1 MPIRDYGQEIPVQM
15 KERLGMNLAKKKRE
29 DEKLR
34 FAQNMEI
41 LEKFGLSGKMKKR
54 LAKQKKGKVIV
65 VDFVQKVVVKKTRTQ
80 TKKVVNG

>member
-1 MPIRDYGQEIPVQM
+1 MLTKII
-15 KERLGMNLAKKKRE
+15 KEGEGMNLAKKKRE

>member
-1 MPIRDYGQEIPVQM
+1 
-15 KERLGMNLAKKKRE
+15 MNLAKKKRE

-34 FAQNMEI
+34 FEQNIEI
-41 LEKFGLSGKMKKR
+41 LEKFGLDGKMKKR

-65 VDFVQKVVVKKTRTQ
+65 VDFVQKVVVKKKTTTK